1 VTKVLVI
8 TGDPV
13 GPRMAGPAIRSWNM
27 AEVLTRAGHE
37 TALMTTTLLEPVDAP
52 FALHRV
58 QPGEDAAFA
67 ALEAWADVIVF
78 QGHAMAQFDAL
89 RTTDKVVV
97 ADIYDPMHLEML
109 EQGRELGPATW
120 NLRVS
125 TATAVLNEQLALADF
140 FLCASER
147 QRLFYLGQLAA
158 LGRVNP
164 AVYEHDPHLS
174 RLIAVAPFGLS
185 ATPPVHAAD
194 VVKGVRDGIATTD
207 KLLIWGGGL
216 YNWFDPLSLITAVS
230 RLSQRRKDAR
240 LLFLG
245 TRHPGVDEMGIVR
258 ESFDLAR
265 ELGALDTSVFFNESW
280 VPYDERQ
287 SWLLEADAGVSTHMS
302 HIETTFAFRTRIL
315 DYLWAGLPMVVTDG
329 DSFAELVAAG
339 GLGVVVPAQDVDALE
354 SALERVLY
362 DDAFVAEV
370 RRNVQRVREQFVW
383 ERALAPLV
391 DFVADPRRAADH
403 AAGRVDRSAGGR
415 RRKPYGAGH
424 NVRMFWHYLRAEGPG
439 RVLGRVAARLFPRSR

>member
-1 VTKVLVI
+1 
-8 TGDPV
+8 
-13 GPRMAGPAIRSWNM
+13 MAGPAIRAWNM
-27 AEVLTRAGHE
+27 AEVLTADGNDV
-37 TALMTTTLLEPVDAP
+37 ALMTTTLLEPVDAP
-52 FALHRV
+52 FALHRIV
-58 QPGEDAAFA
+58 PGEDAAFA

-89 RTTDKVVV
+89 RTTEKVVV

-147 QRLFYLGQLAA
+147 QRLFYLGQLTT

-164 AVYEHDPHLS
+164 ATYENDPHLS
-174 RLIAVAPFGLS
+174 HLLAVAPFGLS
-185 ATPPVHAAD
+185 ATRPVHEID
-194 VVKGVRDGIATTD
+194 VVKGVREGIAADD
-207 KLLIWGGGL
+207 KVLIWGGGL
-216 YNWFDPLSLITAVS
+216 YNWFDPLSLIRAVAGVS
-230 RLSQRRKDAR
+230 KRRDGVRLF
-240 LLFLG
+240 FLG

-265 ELGALDTSVFFNESW
+265 ELGALDTSVFFNETW
-280 VPYDERQ
+280 VQYDERQ
-287 SWLLEADAGVSTHMS
+287 NYLLEADAGVSTHMS

-315 DYLWAGLPMVVTDG
+315 DYLWAGLPMVVTEG
-329 DSFAELVAAG
+329 DSFAELVEAE
-339 GLGVVVPAQDVDALE
+339 GLGIVVPAQDVAALE
-354 SALERVLY
+354 AAIERVLF
-362 DDAFVAEV
+362 DDDFARMTRA
-370 RRNVQRVREQFVW
+370 NVERVRERFVW

-391 DFVADPRRAADH
+391 EFVRAPRRSAD
-403 AAGRVDRSAGGR
+403 RVDRSAGGK

-424 NVRMFWHYLRAEGPG
+424 DARMFWHYLRAEGPVRALA
-439 RVLGRVAARLFPRSR
+439 RVTSRLRSR